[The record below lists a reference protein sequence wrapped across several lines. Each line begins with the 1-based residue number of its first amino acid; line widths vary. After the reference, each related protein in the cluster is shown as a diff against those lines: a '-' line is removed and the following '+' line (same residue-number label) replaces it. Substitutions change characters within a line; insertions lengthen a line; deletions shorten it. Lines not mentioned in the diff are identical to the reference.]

1 VSTGARALYRVRQEL
16 RASWGHLAI
25 LAVWVRIGAGAIDLG
40 AFWRGDLLLMTGL
53 CTYTIAVV
61 RALRR
66 ELAREAGGIP
76 LTAARAQAQE
86 LEHGL
91 LMLTG
96 AYLLIAMTGGVHS
109 FLYPLVYALVSF
121 LAVLH
126 RSRRVAAGLLVAAVA
141 LELLTGHAT
150 KAPDATRL
158 TFLHLTYLLF
168 FAAGNALV
176 LASLVRRLRAEHR
189 RRVEGEVSR
198 MRREACDF
206 RLLAR
211 DMPVAKGRNRGQEE
225 ACLAQGAVETIHL
238 QVGHTLELLRAAHG
252 LQTAALL
259 WVHRKPDGQA
269 HLSLK
274 AIETDIDEC
283 FPEACNLPATGLLSN
298 MLGEPRPLRLGQIQG
313 RRQPPYYR
321 APTPVGALCAVPLC
335 EENQLSAIL
344 CVDRATERGFDDAE
358 LESLQAAVAHMGRV
372 LAHERVFTAI
382 ERSKYEQQQF
392 FRASEMLGEALTLE
406 DVYRKTFAALQMMAG
421 YELAAL
427 TKYDAQVGHHTV
439 LAVDTHAEA
448 AHAEAWSEARG
459 RLLGLVFDD
468 GAGLVAMA
476 VKNRHQM
483 PAQAQRFEPESVV
496 FTPRTRLT
504 RANSL
509 VVLPLL
515 RGEQVLGTIVLA
527 SSQPGRY
534 PQATV
539 DMLRVISQQV
549 SVSLQNA
556 RMYNS
561 MELRATTDGLTGL
574 TNHRSFQERLATL
587 HALAERSG
595 QKFSVILTDID
606 HFKHVN
612 DTYGHPVGD
621 AVLRRVAAIFAG
633 HSRKV
638 DIVARYG
645 GEEFVLVL
653 PDTDAAGAEVFAN
666 KLREEIG
673 SQVMTSDAGPFSV
686 TISMGVAEYPS
697 DSKNRQELIEK
708 ADQAL
713 YHCKRNGRNC
723 VVRVGEMNAVAD
735 VSPNLR

>member
-1 VSTGARALYRVRQEL
+1 MTTATARAIYRVQKQL
-16 RASWGHLAI
+16 RASWGHLATF
-25 LAVWVRIGAGAIDLG
+25 AVWLLIGAGAIDLD

-53 CTYTIAVV
+53 CAYTIAVV
-61 RALRR
+61 RTLRQ
-66 ELAREAGGIP
+66 ELAREVDGIP
-76 LTAARAQAQE
+76 LTAARAETQE

-96 AYLLIAMTGGVHS
+96 AYLLVAMTGGSHS

-126 RSRRVAAGLLVAAVA
+126 RSRRVAAVLLVAAVA
-141 LELLTGHAT
+141 LELLTGHAAQT
-150 KAPDATRL
+150 ADATRL
-158 TFLHLTYLLF
+158 TAMHITYLLF

-189 RRVEGEVSR
+189 RRVEGEVAR

-211 DMPVAKGRNRGQEE
+211 DMPVAKVRDRQDEE
-225 ACLAQGAVETIHL
+225 ARLAQGAVETIHL
-238 QVGHTLELLRAAHG
+238 QVGHTLRLLRAAHN

-259 WVHRKPDGQA
+259 WVHKTPEGQA
-269 HLSLK
+269 ELSLK
-274 AIETDIDEC
+274 AIDSNVAQC
-283 FPEACNLPATGLLSN
+283 FPEACTLPTTGLLSN
-298 MLGEPRPLRLGQIQG
+298 MLGDPKPLRLGQLKG
-313 RRQPPYYR
+313 RRLPPYYR
-321 APTPVGALCAVPLC
+321 EPIDVGALCAVPLC
-335 EENQLSAIL
+335 EGQQVSAIL
-344 CVDRATERGFDDAE
+344 CVDRSHAEAFSERDCQS
-358 LESLQAAVAHMGRV
+358 LEAAVAHMGRV
-372 LAHERVFTAI
+372 LTHERVFTAI
-382 ERSKYEQQQF
+382 ERDKYEQQQF
-392 FRASEMLGEALTLE
+392 FRASEMLSEALTLD
-406 DVYRKTFAALQMMAG
+406 DVYRKTFAALQTVAG
-421 YELAAL
+421 YDLVAVTEFDDQA
-427 TKYDAQVGHHTV
+427 GHHRV
-439 LAVDTHAEA
+439 LAVDTKDSQGV
-448 AHAEAWSEARG
+448 WSEVRAR
-459 RLLGLVFDD
+459 LDGLMFDD
-468 GAGLVAMA
+468 GVGLVAMA
-476 VKNRHQM
+476 VKNRHHM
-483 PAQAQRFEPESVV
+483 PAKTQTFEPETVV
-496 FTPRTRLT
+496 FTARTRLT
-504 RANSL
+504 RARSL

-515 RGEQVLGTIVLA
+515 RGEKVLGTIVLA
-527 SSQPGRY
+527 SSSAQQY
-534 PQATV
+534 PQATI
-539 DMLRVISQQV
+539 DMLRVITQQV

-574 TNHRSFQERLATL
+574 TNHRAFQERLATL

-606 HFKHVN
+606 HFKSVN

-621 AVLRRVAAIFAG
+621 AVLRRVAAVFKG
-633 HSRKV
+633 RSRKV

-673 SQVMTSDAGPFSV
+673 SQVMTSDDGPFQV

-723 VVRVGEMNAVAD
+723 VIRVGDMK
-735 VSPNLR
+735 S